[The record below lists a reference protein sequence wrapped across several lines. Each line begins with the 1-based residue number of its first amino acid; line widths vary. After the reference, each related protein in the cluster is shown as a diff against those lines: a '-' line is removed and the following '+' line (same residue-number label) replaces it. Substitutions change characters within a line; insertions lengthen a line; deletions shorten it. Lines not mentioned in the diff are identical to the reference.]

1 MLRKVVLIM
10 EGQEMLLSQ
19 AVVPGKVFLWDVSVI
34 IYERVQYVCMQ
45 ICMHV

>member
-34 IYERVQYVCMQ
+34 IFVCM
-45 ICMHV
+45 CRFVCVHM